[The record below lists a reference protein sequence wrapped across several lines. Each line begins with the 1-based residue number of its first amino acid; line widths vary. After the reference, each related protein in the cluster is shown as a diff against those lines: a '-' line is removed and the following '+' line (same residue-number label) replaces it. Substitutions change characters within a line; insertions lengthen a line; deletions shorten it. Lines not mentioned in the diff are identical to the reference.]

1 MYTGLSFK
9 AKVSVG
15 VRVWTQ
21 GPWTHR
27 HAFVVSEVHDV
38 VFQRLHHLMEPRNRR
53 ELKIHNA
60 RHTVRLNGGGQGA
73 YV

>member
-1 MYTGLSFK
+1 M
-9 AKVSVG
+9 
-15 VRVWTQ
+15 

-38 VFQRLHHLMEPRNRR
+38 VFQRLHYLMEPRNRR

-60 RHTVRLNGGGQGA
+60 RNTVRLNGGGQGA

>member
-1 MYTGLSFK
+1 M
-9 AKVSVG
+9 
-15 VRVWTQ
+15 